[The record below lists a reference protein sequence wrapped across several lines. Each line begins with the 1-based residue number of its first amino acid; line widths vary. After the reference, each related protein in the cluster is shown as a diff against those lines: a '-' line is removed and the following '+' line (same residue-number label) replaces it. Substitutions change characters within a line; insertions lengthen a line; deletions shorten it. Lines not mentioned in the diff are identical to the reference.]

1 MIKDVK
7 YLPVRF
13 KKLHPDAVAPIYG
26 TEFSAGAD
34 LTAVSDPII
43 GEGYIEYKT
52 GLAVEIPVGYVGLIF
67 PRSSISKKSMI
78 LANGVGVIDADYR
91 GEISFR
97 FKKMKTLGDEY
108 AKGDRIGQM
117 IIVPFPVVQYEE
129 VDELSETV
137 RGVGGYGSTGK

>member
-1 MIKDVK
+1 MKIEKVL
-7 YLPVRF
+7 YVNF
-13 KKLHPDAVAPIYG
+13 KKLHPDAVIPTYG

-52 GLAVEIPVGYVGLIF
+52 GLAVEIPEGYVGLIF

-78 LANGVGVIDADYR
+78 LANGVGVIDSDYR

-117 IIVPFPVVQYEE
+117 IIVPYPQIHFIEAE
-129 VDELSETV
+129 ELSDTV
-137 RGVGGYGSTGK
+137 RGEGGYGSTGGH